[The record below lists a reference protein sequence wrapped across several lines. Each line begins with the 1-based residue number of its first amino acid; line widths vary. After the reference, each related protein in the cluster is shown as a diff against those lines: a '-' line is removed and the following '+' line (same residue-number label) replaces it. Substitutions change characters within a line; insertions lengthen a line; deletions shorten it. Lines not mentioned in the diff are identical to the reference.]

1 MSKPAVCIL
10 VLASA
15 LSAEVRPMT
24 LRQAVEMALQQNPD
38 MALAR
43 LDEESARQAIRIS
56 RAPFWPRVLA
66 GSGLAYTYGFPMS
79 IEGSAPSIV
88 QVNAT
93 QSLFNRQQ
101 SLQVAEAKEKARG
114 AAIGT
119 EDKRDQVVYRIASLY
134 QDAERAAR
142 TGALAARDRQSMQ
155 RVLETIRAQVAEGRA
170 LPLDE
175 KKAAYDSAHARQ
187 VAESLEDDQAAA
199 ETALAIALGF
209 AAQDRVRPVEA
220 ERTPPDI
227 PESEE
232 QAIQTALAS
241 NKELRRLE
249 SQIAAKGLDERSQK
263 AARLPHAD
271 LVAQYGLFS
280 TFNNYTAYF
289 RTFQRNNGE
298 IGMSFQVPLY
308 AGSAVR
314 AYIAQDEIEISRLK
328 LELANAKNKI
338 SSDLQQAFREV
349 TKAQTAAEV
358 AQLDLEAAREQL
370 SVTLSLMQE
379 GRATLRQ
386 VEESRIVENDKWIAF
401 YDAQYG
407 VERARW
413 NVLNLTGGLLASI
426 EGAK

>member
-1 MSKPAVCIL
+1 
-10 VLASA
+10 
-15 LSAEVRPMT
+15 MT
-24 LRQAVEMALQQNPD
+24 LRQAVEMALRQNPD
-38 MALAR
+38 VALSR
-43 LDEESARQAIRIS
+43 LDEESARQSIRIA
-56 RAPFWPRVLA
+56 RAPFFPRVVA

-101 SLQVAEAKEKARG
+101 SLQVAEAKEKAHG
-114 AAIGT
+114 AAIGI
-119 EDKRDQVVYRIASLY
+119 ESKREEVVYRVASLY

-142 TGALAARDRQSMQ
+142 AGALAQRDRESID
-155 RVLETIRAQVAEGRA
+155 RVLQSIQAQVAEGRA

-175 KKAAYDSAHARQ
+175 KRAAYDAAHARQ
-187 VAESLEDDQAAA
+187 VAETLQDDQATA

-209 AAQDRVRPVEA
+209 PPEDRVRPA
-220 ERTPPDI
+220 EEERAAPAM

-232 QAIQTALAS
+232 RAVQEALAS
-241 NKELRRLE
+241 NKELRQLE
-249 SQIAAKGLDERSQK
+249 SQIAAKSLDERSQR

-289 RTFQRNNGE
+289 RTFQRNNAE
-298 IGMSFQVPLY
+298 IGMSFQVPVY
-308 AGSAVR
+308 AGSAVK
-314 AYIAQDEIEISRLK
+314 AYIAQAEVEISRLK
-328 LELANAKNKI
+328 LQLSNARNKI
-338 SSDLQQAFREV
+338 TSDLEQAFREV

-386 VEESRIVENDKWIAF
+386 VEEARIVENDKWIAF
-401 YDAQYG
+401 YDSQYG
-407 VERARW
+407 VEKAKW

-426 EGAK
+426 EKQ